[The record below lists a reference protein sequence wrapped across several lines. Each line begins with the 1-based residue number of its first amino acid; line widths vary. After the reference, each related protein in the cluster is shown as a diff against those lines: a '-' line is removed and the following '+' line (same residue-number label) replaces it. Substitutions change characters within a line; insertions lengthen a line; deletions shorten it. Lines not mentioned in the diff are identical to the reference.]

1 MLPNYSKL
9 QDEQL
14 AAISAAES
22 DAGKKPKLLLHA
34 CCAPC
39 SSYVLELL
47 TSYFDISIYYYNPNI
62 YPEAEYLRRL
72 TELENFLNT
81 NERSFLF
88 KANSPAADADELA
101 VNRKTPLFASQPV
114 LVHTDYNPEEYYT
127 ATNVR
132 SETELQ
138 TEPERGERC
147 RRCYYFRMKKA
158 YEYAISNGFD
168 YFTTTLSISPYKD
181 AEKINTIGRQLKDEL
196 PSDVEYLYADF
207 KKKNGFLRS
216 LELSKEFGLYRQDYC
231 GCIYS
236 MQNGNSS
243 RKSN

>member
-1 MLPNYSKL
+1 MSNNYSKL

-14 AAISAAES
+14 SRITASSQA
-22 DAGKKPKLLLHA
+22 DGKKPSLLLHA

-62 YPEAEYLRRL
+62 HPEAEYTRRL
-72 TELENFLNT
+72 TELENFLKT
-81 NERSFLF
+81 TERSSYF
-88 KANSPAADADELA
+88 KGQ
-101 VNRKTPLFASQPV
+101 PL
-114 LVHTDYNPEEYYT
+114 LIHTDYNPEEYFT
-127 ATNVR
+127 ATNVLT
-132 SETELQ
+132 ETALQ

-158 YEYAISNGFD
+158 YEYAASNGFD
-168 YFTTTLSISPYKD
+168 YFTTTLSISPFKD
-181 AEKINTIGRQLKDEL
+181 AEKINTIGRQLKDEI
-196 PSDVEYLYADF
+196 PSSVEYLYADF

-216 LELSKEFGLYRQDYC
+216 LELSKEFGLYRQEYC

-236 MQNGNSS
+236 MQNGNNS
-243 RKSN
+243 RKSE

>member
-1 MLPNYSKL
+1 MSTKYSKM

-14 AAISAAES
+14 ERIKTLSET
-22 DAGKKPKLLLHA
+22 DGKKPSLLLHA

-62 YPEAEYLRRL
+62 YPEAEYTRRL
-72 TELENFLNT
+72 TELENFLKT
-81 NERSFLF
+81 TERSF
-88 KANSPAADADELA
+88 SVQADEQLA
-101 VNRKTPLFASQPV
+101 DVKKPLFASQPK
-114 LVHTDYNPEEYYT
+114 LIHTEYDPEEYYT

-132 SETELQ
+132 NETELQ
-138 TEPERGERC
+138 TESERGERC

-158 YEYAISNGFD
+158 WEYAASHSFD
-168 YFTTTLSISPYKD
+168 YFTTTLSISPFKD
-181 AEKINTIGRQLKDEL
+181 AEKINIIGQQLKDEI
-196 PSDVEYLYADF
+196 PSSVEYLYADF

-216 LELSKEFGLYRQDYC
+216 LELSKEYGLYRQEYC

-236 MQNGNSS
+236 MQNGNIS
-243 RKSN
+243 RK

>member
-1 MLPNYSKL
+1 MPQNYSKL

-14 AAISAAES
+14 KAIKAS
-22 DAGKKPKLLLHA
+22 GVKPSLLLHA

-47 TSYFDISIYYYNPNI
+47 TSCFDISIYYYNPNI
-62 YPEAEYLRRL
+62 HPEEEYTRRL
-72 TELENFLNT
+72 TELETFLET
-81 NERSFLF
+81 TERSHLF
-88 KANSPAADADELA
+88 IKDTAT
-101 VNRKTPLFASQPV
+101 RHPV
-114 LVHTDYNPEEYYT
+114 LIHADYNPDEYFK
-127 ATNVR
+127 ATNTQN
-132 SETELQ
+132 EPELQ
-138 TEPERGERC
+138 TESERGERC

-158 YEYAISNGFD
+158 YEYAIANGFD

-181 AEKINTIGRQLKDEL
+181 AEKINTIGQQLKNEI
-196 PSDVEYLYADF
+196 PSSVEYLFADF

-216 LELSKEFGLYRQDYC
+216 LQLSEEYGLYRQDYC

-236 MQNGNSS
+236 MQNSNNS

>member
-1 MLPNYSKL
+1 MPQNYSKL

-14 AAISAAES
+14 TAIKTAEEQS
-22 DAGKKPKLLLHA
+22 GKKPSLLLHA

-47 TSYFDISIYYYNPNI
+47 SVYFNISIYYYNPNI
-62 YPEAEYLRRL
+62 HPETEYSRRL
-72 TELENFLNT
+72 TELESFLKT
-81 NERSFLF
+81 TERSQLF
-88 KANSPAADADELA
+88 SHGI
-101 VNRKTPLFASQPV
+101 SSPV
-114 LVHTDYNPEEYYT
+114 LIHADYDPEEFFS
-127 ATNVR
+127 ATNAKN
-132 SETELQ
+132 EPALQ

-158 YEYAISNGFD
+158 YEYAAAHGFNF
-168 YFTTTLSISPYKD
+168 FTTTLSISPFKD
-181 AEKINTIGRQLKDEL
+181 AEKINTIGLQLKEEL
-196 PSDVEYLYADF
+196 PSETEYLYADF

-216 LELSKEFGLYRQDYC
+216 LELSKEYGLYRQEYC

-236 MQNGNSS
+236 MQNGNNS

>member
-1 MLPNYSKL
+1 MPQNYSKL

-14 AAISAAES
+14 SAIKADSACS
-22 DAGKKPKLLLHA
+22 GKKPALLLHA

-62 YPEAEYLRRL
+62 YPEAEYTRRL
-72 TELENFLNT
+72 TELENFLKT
-81 NERSFLF
+81 NERSLLL
-88 KANSPAADADELA
+88 KADESSSDE
-101 VNRKTPLFASQPV
+101 KKPLFTSQPE
-114 LVHTDYNPEEYYT
+114 LIHTEYNPDDFFE
-127 ATNVR
+127 ATNTMN
-132 SETELQ
+132 ETELQ

-158 YEYAISNGFD
+158 YEYAAANGFD
-168 YFTTTLSISPYKD
+168 YFTTTLSISPFKD
-181 AEKINTIGRQLKDEL
+181 AEKINTIGRQLKDEI
-196 PSDVEYLYADF
+196 PSSVEYLYADF

-236 MQNGNSS
+236 MQNSNSN
-243 RKSN
+243 RK

>member
-1 MLPNYSKL
+1 MPQNYSKL

-14 AAISAAES
+14 SVIKSAS
-22 DAGKKPKLLLHA
+22 DSSSKKPTLLLHA

-62 YPEAEYLRRL
+62 HPETEYTRRL
-72 TELENFLNT
+72 AELESFLKT
-81 NERSFLF
+81 TERSQIFTRNSSL
-88 KANSPAADADELA
+88 KA
-101 VNRKTPLFASQPV
+101 TQPV
-114 LVHTDYNPEEYYT
+114 LIYTDYDPEEFFT
-127 ATNVR
+127 ATNTR
-132 SETELQ
+132 NETELQ

-158 YEYAISNGFD
+158 YEYAVTHKFD
-168 YFTTTLSISPYKD
+168 YFTTTLSISPFKD
-181 AEKINTIGRQLKDEL
+181 AEKINTIGRQLKEEI
-196 PSDVEYLYADF
+196 PSSVEYLYADF

-216 LELSKEFGLYRQDYC
+216 LELSKEYGLYRQEYC

-236 MQNGNSS
+236 MQNGNNS
-243 RKSN
+243 RKSE

>member
-1 MLPNYSKL
+1 MPQNYSKL

-14 AAISAAES
+14 TAIKAAEEQS
-22 DAGKKPKLLLHA
+22 GKKSSLLLHA

-47 TSYFDISIYYYNPNI
+47 SVYFNIFIYYYNPNI
-62 YPEAEYLRRL
+62 HPEAEYTRRL
-72 TELENFLNT
+72 TELE
-81 NERSFLF
+81 SFL
-88 KANSPAADADELA
+88 
-101 VNRKTPLFASQPV
+101 KTTDRSQLFSHGFSSPV
-114 LVHTDYNPEEYYT
+114 LIHADYDPEEFFS
-127 ATNVR
+127 ATNAKN
-132 SETELQ
+132 EPALQ

-158 YEYAISNGFD
+158 YEYAAAHGFNF
-168 YFTTTLSISPYKD
+168 FTTTLSISPFKD
-181 AEKINTIGRQLKDEL
+181 AEKINTIGLQLKEEL
-196 PSDVEYLYADF
+196 PSETEYLYADF

-216 LELSKEFGLYRQDYC
+216 LELSKEYGLYRQEYC

-236 MQNGNSS
+236 MQNGNNS

>member
-1 MLPNYSKL
+1 MPQNYSKL

-14 AAISAAES
+14 KAIQAS
-22 DAGKKPKLLLHA
+22 GKKPSLLLHA

-47 TSYFDISIYYYNPNI
+47 TSFFDISIYYYNPNI
-62 YPEAEYLRRL
+62 HPEAEYTRRL
-72 TELENFLNT
+72 TELESFLKT
-81 NERSFLF
+81 TERSQLF
-88 KANSPAADADELA
+88 MKEDSSI
-101 VNRKTPLFASQPV
+101 TQPI
-114 LVHTDYNPEEYYT
+114 LIHADYNPDDFFT
-127 ATNVR
+127 ATR
-132 SETELQ
+132 TQEEPELQ

-147 RRCYYFRMKKA
+147 RRCYYLRMKKA
-158 YEYAISNGFD
+158 YEYAIENGFD

-181 AEKINTIGRQLKDEL
+181 AEKINTIGQQLKNEI
-196 PSDVEYLYADF
+196 PSSVEYLFADF

-216 LELSKEFGLYRQDYC
+216 LELSEEYGLYRQDYC

-236 MQNGNSS
+236 MQNSNNS